1 MTLPNSA
8 CTFVCE
14 WEGFQTPVLNKTP
27 LPISPNQPDKHVL
40 SVLASLQRLV
50 VFVATLISGVTLLAW
65 LIGPVGRHMPAGWQW
80 MKANTALCGLLSVV
94 SLLLSQPLRSQR
106 DLKLSR
112 ALGTLVAFIGALCV
126 IENLY
131 NISFGID
138 RLLASDPLG
147 EHPGRMSAQSAWAF
161 VLLGIVMCCLR
172 TRKGWISHLTDVLT
186 MANSMLM
193 LIYISGYFFGA
204 QQLIGPSNAHRVSPQ
219 TLVVL
224 LCLTF
229 TVFNRRAE
237 YGSFGILLGVG
248 IAGATARLAAPFA
261 LLMPFVLMSLLL
273 GVSSLHL
280 LSPVYAMAVATSVVA
295 LLAFCLVMV
304 LSRRV
309 AGLEHEVRELSLRD
323 PLTGVYNR
331 RGFFLLAEQALRVS
345 RRTGEPFSLLFLDID
360 NLKAINDTL
369 GHETGSEILQR
380 MSAMLLQNFRETDIA
395 GRLGGDEFVV
405 AGKATAAEMAVAIYR
420 LQKLVEQA
428 NAKAAGE
435 RPLSFSFG
443 HVTADHR
450 TPQTLDAIIGCADKL
465 MYEAKRSKR
474 GGVSGPHAV
483 PTLVQANGP
492 TLRHFPAR

>member
-1 MTLPNSA
+1 MHPFDCLNKKGSN
-8 CTFVCE
+8 
-14 WEGFQTPVLNKTP
+14 PVLNKTP
-27 LPISPNQPDKHVL
+27 LPISPNQPDNHVL

-50 VFVATLISGVTLLAW
+50 IFVAALISGVTLLAW
-65 LIGPVGRHMPAGWQW
+65 LIAPLGRHMPDGWQL
-80 MKANTALCGLLSVV
+80 MKANTALCGLLCVA
-94 SLLLSQPLRSQR
+94 SLLLSQPLRPRR

-112 ALGTLVAFIGALCV
+112 ALATLVAFIGSLCV

-131 NISFGID
+131 GISFHID

-147 EHPGRMSAQSAWAF
+147 AHPGRMSAQTSWGF
-161 VLLGIVMCCLR
+161 VLLGVVLCCLR
-172 TRKGWISHLTDVLT
+172 TRKGWVSNLADVLT
-186 MANSMLM
+186 MVNSMLM

-204 QQLIGPSNAHRVSPQ
+204 AQLLGPESTHRVSPQ
-219 TLVVL
+219 TLLVL

-229 TVFNRRAE
+229 TTFNRRAE

-273 GVSSLHL
+273 GVSRLHL

-295 LLAFCLVMV
+295 LLAFCLVIV

-345 RRTGEPFSLLFLDID
+345 RRSGEPFSLLFIDID
-360 NLKAINDTL
+360 NLKIINDTL

-380 MSAMLLQNFRETDIA
+380 MSALLLQNFRETDIT

-405 AGKATAAEMAVAIYR
+405 AGKATAAEIAVATYR
-420 LQKLVEQA
+420 LQKMVDAA
-428 NAKAAGE
+428 NVKAEGE

-450 TPQTLDAIIGCADKL
+450 APQTLESIIGRADKL
-465 MYEAKRSKR
+465 MYEAKRNKR
-474 GGVSGPHAV
+474 DISGAHAL
-483 PTLVQANGP
+483 PTLVQSSP
-492 TLRHFPAR
+492 VLRQFPAR